1 METKK
6 KKQNFMQLQWLML
19 LVIMLGRGC
28 LAKITLKLTLLHSE
42 QPKLYR
48 VLAILSAVG
57 LKSLDDINHMYIKLS
72 NFYFF
77 Y

>member
-1 METKK
+1 METK
-6 KKQNFMQLQWLML
+6 KKQNFMQLHWLML

-28 LAKITLKLTLLHSE
+28 LAKITLKLTLL
-42 QPKLYR
+42 LYR

-77 Y
+77 